1 MKMTPIKLS
10 SKYIIPYSI
19 FINMDTLNDD
29 CKNTIFKYI
38 HQMKFRATINYLN
51 KSADMWCEQQL
62 IFRYCKAR
70 HIYAYNKCINEFKI

>member
-1 MKMTPIKLS
+1 
-10 SKYIIPYSI
+10 
-19 FINMDTLNDD
+19 MDTLNDD
-29 CKNTIFKYI
+29 CKNTVFKYI

-70 HIYAYNKCINEFKI
+70 HIYIYNKCINEFKYLNDYEEHLFIYYNFFDLD